1 MPSPETLRP
10 GAIALVTGASRGIGR
25 AIAEGLLA
33 RSQHVICTSRKRGN
47 LDDLCAGQDGKAY
60 PLALD
65 VTDGAACAA
74 CIESLP
80 DDWREI
86 DVLVANAGSDV
97 GGRVRFDEGDMA
109 DWAATVETNV
119 TGLMAVCHAVLPGML
134 ARGRGHIVTLGS
146 IAGLRTYPAG
156 NVYAATKYA
165 VRAFTQ
171 GLRLDYKHEPIR
183 ITEVLPGMVRTGFAE
198 ARHRGDR
205 DKAAEFYDS
214 FPAVLEAEDIAA
226 AALFALEQPPQVN
239 IAQIV
244 VVPTGDK

>member
-10 GAIALVTGASRGIGR
+10 GAIALVVGASRGIGQ
-25 AIAEGLLA
+25 AIAEDLLDRGL
-33 RSQHVICTSRKRGN
+33 RVICTARKLEN
-47 LDDLCAGQDGKAY
+47 LEEVCAGRDGKAY

-65 VTDGAACAA
+65 VTDAAASAA

-86 DVLVANAGSDV
+86 EVLVANAGSDV
-97 GGRVRFDEGDMA
+97 GGRRRFDEGDMA

-119 TGLMAVCHAVLPGML
+119 IGLMAVCHAVLPGML

-146 IAGLRTYPAG
+146 IAGLRTYPGG

-165 VRAFTQ
+165 VRAFTD
-171 GLRLDYKHEPIR
+171 GLRRDYKNDPIR
-183 ITEVLPGMVRTGFAE
+183 ITEVLPGLVRTGFAE
-198 ARHRGDR
+198 ARYRGDSN
-205 DKAAEFYDS
+205 KAAEFYDS
-214 FPAVLEAEDIAA
+214 FPAALEARDIAA
-226 AALFALEQPPQVN
+226 ATLFALEQPRQVN
-239 IAQIV
+239 ISQIV